1 MALADELVSILRAGY
16 SLIGTITWEEERV
29 EAALAAIATDA
40 KRNLKTW
47 TASRGISGSGSN
59 REPLELLEAIAGE
72 GGPSIWLL
80 KDFHP
85 YLSDPRVVRGLRDLA
100 SEAKPS
106 IRAIV
111 IVAPD

>member
-1 MALADELVSILRAGY
+1 
-16 SLIGTITWEEERV
+16 
-29 EAALAAIATDA
+29 
-40 KRNLKTW
+40 
-47 TASRGISGSGSN
+47 
-59 REPLELLEAIAGE
+59 
-72 GGPSIWLL
+72 IWLL

-111 IVAPD
+111 IVAPDLVVPRELEKDVAIVQVPLPGEAELSQALQDALAAATSDARVAVQTAGVAAVAAAARGLTLREARRAFRRAL